1 MEKQG
6 SASFFGG
13 PDFDSQIYVP
23 ITSFTSA
30 FGGAN
35 RDLNV
40 AVRAPAGVALAD
52 FEYELIGEMRKIRR
66 LTPTDEDNFSI
77 NTMDSLAAV
86 FNNVMGVVLLIGIV
100 ITSISLFVGGIGV
113 MNIMFVSVTE
123 RTHEIGIRKA
133 IGARRRSI
141 LAQFLFEAS
150 AICLVG
156 GSIGLL
162 LSFGI
167 AAAINATVMPARLS
181 PGIVLIALGVSVA
194 VGLASGLIPAIRA
207 SRLNPIEALRYQ

>member
-1 MEKQG
+1 
-6 SASFFGG
+6 
-13 PDFDSQIYVP
+13 
-23 ITSFTSA
+23 
-30 FGGAN
+30 
-35 RDLNV
+35 
-40 AVRAPAGVALAD
+40 
-52 FEYELIGEMRKIRR
+52 
-66 LTPTDEDNFSI
+66 
-77 NTMDSLAAV
+77 
-86 FNNVMGVVLLIGIV
+86 
-100 ITSISLFVGGIGV
+100 VGGIGV

-181 PGIVLIALGVSVA
+181 PGIALIALGVSVV

-207 SRLNPIEALRYQ
+207 SRLNPIDALRYQ